1 MNTLFDCSGKEVIL
15 PTFDPFVANHLAL
28 GSSLTDALIHQIND
42 GMYEP
47 LVKNL
52 IAGVFLDI
60 GANTGLV
67 SLYFS
72 VLCKRIVA
80 VEPAPE
86 TFRVLEA
93 IMRGYKN
100 IECVQVALAPV
111 NGSVAFYLNEI
122 NTTASSTVNTYGVK
136 TTVRG
141 MTLAS
146 ILSVHQLESVDVCKI
161 DAEGAEGES
170 LTFDQLKA
178 AAPIIKSYYIET
190 HNCPKDTW
198 QEKLG
203 RIVRDLARLGYQ
215 RMSIDGMAIRAERK
229 G

>member
-1 MNTLFDCSGKEVIL
+1 MRTLLDCSGKEVVL
-15 PTFDPFVANHLAL
+15 PTFDPFVANHLSL

-42 GMYEP
+42 GMYVP
-47 LVKNL
+47 LIKNL

-72 VLCKRIVA
+72 VLCKRIVS

-93 IMRGYKN
+93 MTQGRNN

-111 NGSVAFYLNEI
+111 DGTVDFYLNDL
-122 NTTASSTVNTYGVK
+122 NTTASSTVNNYGTK

-170 LTFDQLKA
+170 LTFEQLKA

-203 RIVRDLARLGYQ
+203 RIVRDLARLGYN
-215 RMSIDGMAIRAERK
+215 RISIDGMAIRAGCK